1 MSSLAQPTCPN
12 RLFRE
17 TSRRPWYAFDNDEA
31 AWEHYNRMYQAVR
44 DSASDEIL
52 LSEDRITSAEIEV
65 SDTPVLSQATA
76 TVVIEAPMTAES
88 QLSPQGQIERIEK
101 VAAVFAPRLS
111 AVTPPMRRGRQT
123 ITPEFRREISRIQ
136 LVKSAEQ
143 ADNRYLSINR
153 ANRSAILSGEPFPLE
168 AEDALVGTDA
178 AILLDYF
185 RNYEGA
191 FEGDVAALQRDY
203 FTLMS
208 WLYFSPFLC
217 DLRLAGPAAGQRC
230 HTLSMLCNRLR
241 QVQLWQD
248 QPGRHPDDLHVRLCQ
263 YRGQAQLYNR
273 STPWPAAQLQ
283 TFPRHL

>member
-1 MSSLAQPTCPN
+1 
-12 RLFRE
+12 
-17 TSRRPWYAFDNDEA
+17 
-31 AWEHYNRMYQAVR
+31 
-44 DSASDEIL
+44 
-52 LSEDRITSAEIEV
+52 
-65 SDTPVLSQATA
+65 
-76 TVVIEAPMTAES
+76 MTAES

-153 ANRSAILSGEPFPLE
+153 ANRSAIRSGEPFPLE

-217 DLRLAGPAAGQRC
+217 DLRSLALLRDSDVIRFPCFAIVFGKSNCGKTSLVD
-230 HTLSMLCNRLR
+230 TLMTSMFGYANTVDKRSFTT
-241 QVQLWQD
+241 
-248 QPGRHPDDLHVRLCQ
+248 
-263 YRGQAQLYNR
+263 AQLRGLQYNYKR
-273 STPWPAAQLQ
+273 
-283 TFPRHL
+283 FPRHL